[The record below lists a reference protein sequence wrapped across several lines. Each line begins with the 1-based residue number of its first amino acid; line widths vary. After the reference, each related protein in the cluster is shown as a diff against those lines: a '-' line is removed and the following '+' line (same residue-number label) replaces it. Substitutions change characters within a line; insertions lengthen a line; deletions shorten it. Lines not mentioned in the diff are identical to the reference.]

1 MTYRK
6 TVLCIS
12 TATNIPHL
20 AADRAAGRR
29 RSVEA
34 AGAAV
39 RLPAG
44 ARDCQVARVAHNGRC
59 IMRAT
64 PSPVAPW
71 LRPISAALLAAAL
84 LTGCITRSV
93 DVRSE
98 QADPA
103 EFADWTCDRID
114 DELDAVQQRAADVA
128 YAVDERAGN
137 NIMAM
142 GVGVTV
148 FWPALLAMR
157 PAGLEAADLAR
168 LKGRY
173 EALRTASAIKGCP
186 PPSPEL
192 RADVAATLP
201 VAVGDR
207 LFYEDRAAPRLPAS
221 TWVLRVKALRRTE
234 IEMELESAPGSTWRQ
249 DRVGNVLEAPAGSLQ
264 WQRLIR
270 GELVLGH
277 VISGE
282 MGVVGDP
289 LARARLRGQVVAVGP
304 QTVADRRFDV
314 AVIELFGDA
323 QTAEAFTRVD
333 GALVVDR
340 ASGVLLRLDLR
351 SAQPPFALQRRLVR
365 VEAAP
370 G

>member
-1 MTYRK
+1 MM
-6 TVLCIS
+6 
-12 TATNIPHL
+12 
-20 AADRAAGRR
+20 
-29 RSVEA
+29 
-34 AGAAV
+34 
-39 RLPAG
+39 PASLSH
-44 ARDCQVARVAHNGRC
+44 A
-59 IMRAT
+59 
-64 PSPVAPW
+64 APW
-71 LRPISAALLAAAL
+71 LRTISVALLATTL
-84 LTGCITRSV
+84 LAGCITRSAE
-93 DVRSE
+93 VRSE
-98 QADPA
+98 QADPV

-137 NIMAM
+137 NIMAL

-157 PAGLEAADLAR
+157 PAGLEAVDLAR

-173 EALRTASAIKGCP
+173 EALRTASAARGCP
-186 PPSPEL
+186 PPAAEL
-192 RADVAATLP
+192 PPAVAATLP

-207 LFYEDRAAPRLPAS
+207 LVYEDRAAPRLAAS
-221 TWVLRVKALRRTE
+221 TWALRVKALRRTE
-234 IEMELESAPGSTWRQ
+234 VEMELESAPGSPWRQ
-249 DRVGNVLEAPAGSLQ
+249 DRAGNVLEAPVGALQ

-277 VISGE
+277 VVAGE
-282 MGVVGDP
+282 MSVVGDP

-304 QTVADRRFDV
+304 QTVAERRFDA
-314 AVIELFGDA
+314 AVIELFGDVRKD
-323 QTAEAFTRVD
+323 EAYTRID
-333 GALVVDR
+333 GAIVVDR
-340 ASGVLLRLDLR
+340 SSGVLLRLDLR

>member
-1 MTYRK
+1 MM
-6 TVLCIS
+6 
-12 TATNIPHL
+12 P
-20 AADRAAGRR
+20 
-29 RSVEA
+29 
-34 AGAAV
+34 
-39 RLPAG
+39 
-44 ARDCQVARVAHNGRC
+44 
-59 IMRAT
+59 AT

-71 LRPISAALLAAAL
+71 LRPISAALLATAL
-84 LTGCITRSV
+84 LAGCITRSA

-333 GALVVDR
+333 GAIVVDR